1 VMVYNCVDPASVTD
15 ERIRSDSE
23 DIFNKTAS
31 QLGME
36 VLKPLSVTVDNY
48 HPIKIL
54 KALK

>member
-1 VMVYNCVDPASVTD
+1 MVYNCVDPASVTD
-15 ERIRSDSE
+15 DRIRSDSE
-23 DIFNKTAS
+23 DVFNKTAS

-36 VLKPLSVTVDNY
+36 VLKPISVTVDDY